1 MPINVVYID
10 DEEVLCQL
18 FKEYL
23 HSDEINITVFTDEG
37 PAIEYCNNTKPD
49 MIFIDYRLKKQTGVD
64 VAKAITCISKK
75 ILITGELDVTL
86 DKCFEDKIEKPFR
99 LAEIKEYIIKNN

>member
-10 DEEVLCQL
+10 DEEVLCEL

-23 HSDEINITVFTDEG
+23 HSDEINITVFTDEA

-64 VAKAITCISKK
+64 VAKSINCLSKK
-75 ILITGELDVTL
+75 VLITGELDVTI
-86 DKCFEDKIEKPFR
+86 DKCFDDHIEKPHR
-99 LAEIKEYIIKNN
+99 LARIKEYIIENN